1 MRRPD
6 AGRDDRGAPW
16 LGVRD
21 VWQTYG
27 QRAKVDALRGVTL
40 EVERGDFVALTGPSG
55 SGKSTLLHILS
66 GLRTP
71 TRGTRNICGHR
82 DPSARVCTL
91 LARQQ
96 IGVVF
101 QSFHLI
107 ASLTAWENVAL
118 GTLYT
123 PWPARR
129 RRAAAMEAL
138 DRVGLAA
145 RAYHRPRELS
155 GGEQQRVA
163 VARSVLSRPDV
174 VFADEPTG
182 NLDSTSGETVLN
194 LLSGLHAGGTTVILV
209 THSEHAAHRARRLV
223 RLRDGEI
230 EDDSGA
236 GVDP

>member
-1 MRRPD
+1 M
-6 AGRDDRGAPW
+6 A
-16 LGVRD
+16 D

-27 QRAKVDALRGVTL
+27 DRAKVEALRGVTL
-40 EVERGDFVALTGPSG
+40 EVGRGDFVALTGPSG

-71 TRGTRNICGHR
+71 TRGSRSICGYR
-82 DPSARVCTL
+82 DPSAHVRTR
-91 LARQQ
+91 LAREQ
-96 IGVVF
+96 IGVIF

-107 ASLTAWENVAL
+107 PSLTAWENVAM

-129 RRAAAMEAL
+129 RHDAAMAAL

-145 RAYHRPRELS
+145 RAHHRPRELS

-163 VARSVLSRPDV
+163 VARSVLSEPDV

-182 NLDSTSGETVLN
+182 NLDSTSGEAVLD
-194 LLSGLHAGGTTVILV
+194 LLSELHVDGTTVVLV
-209 THSEHAAHRARRLV
+209 THSPQAAERARRLV
-223 RLRDGEI
+223 ELRDGEV
-230 EDDSGA
+230 EDDSDDRA
-236 GVDP
+236 DR